1 MKTLRLI
8 GMTVLAVVMCMNFV
22 SCGNDDDENPLFGT
36 WVSVYTKNSVEY
48 KEVETFNSDGTGS
61 SAYYENGKID
71 KEGVRNFK
79 YTYDESTKILT
90 YIWSDGDTYA
100 MRVKELTSS
109 KLVLVDDVDDE
120 GNGEVT
126 TYTKQ

>member
-8 GMTVLAVVMCMNFV
+8 GMALIAIVMSVNFV
-22 SCGNDDDENPLFGT
+22 ACSDDDDENPLFGT
-36 WVSVYTKNSVEY
+36 WVSVYTENSVEY

-79 YTYDESTKILT
+79 YAFDESTKILT
-90 YIWSDGDTYA
+90 YIWADGDTYA